1 MVSLHIQYLES
12 SQGPGT
18 NWPTA
23 SPQAPV
29 PQRGLLKLPTQGPSS
44 PSQAAVPEDGFTLS
58 VKAGWTCSASHC
70 DNRDMFFG
78 GLRFLLRSPTL
89 CKSLLDGE
97 DPDYWRT
104 WHMVGYFINTGR
116 MNAHGWLSSK
126 HLPSGPAWREGT
138 KPSHIGASAS
148 PNSLTQLLKRN
159 LRNLNLSQIYH
170 WFILLHRF
178 K

>member
-23 SPQAPV
+23 SPQVPV

-70 DNRDMFFG
+70 DNRDVFFG

-138 KPSHIGASAS
+138 KPLPHRCFCLSKLSDPVTEKKLEKFKLE
-148 PNSLTQLLKRN
+148 PNISLVHSTA
-159 LRNLNLSQIYH
+159 QI
-170 WFILLHRF
+170 
-178 K
+178 